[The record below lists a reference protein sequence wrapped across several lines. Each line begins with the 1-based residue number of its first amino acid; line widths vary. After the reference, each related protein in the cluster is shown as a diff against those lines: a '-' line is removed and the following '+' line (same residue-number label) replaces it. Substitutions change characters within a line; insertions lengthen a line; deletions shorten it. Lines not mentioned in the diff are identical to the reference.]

1 MMNNTEKQYIDAT
14 ADFKNKEKLS
24 LDWQT
29 KAKYLFP
36 NSTMLRTDSGPKHL
50 TFLTKL
56 QTLTRG
62 GKKKDIVL
70 YINNKNLVTKYYK
83 TKC

>member
-1 MMNNTEKQYIDAT
+1 
-14 ADFKNKEKLS
+14 
-24 LDWQT
+24 
-29 KAKYLFP
+29 
-36 NSTMLRTDSGPKHL
+36 MLRTDSGPKHL

-56 QTLTRG
+56 PNSDQRG

-83 TKC
+83 TKCWIVSTPSKFQVYQQDHRSKNHFKVICFMKQ